1 MLAKLL
7 FIIRNWNT
15 IDTAILEAD
24 QKIAEAERE
33 RTRNHLYL
41 CPEHSQRVA
50 TERVTKHKCAYC
62 LQSKELE
69 NLRGA
74 LTAQKRAFKIE
85 QMRKQRVSSPPYD

>member
-15 IDTAILEAD
+15 IDATIIEVN

-41 CPEHSQRVA
+41 CPEHSQREA
-50 TERVTKHKCAYC
+50 TERVTKHGCAYC

-69 NLRGA
+69 NLRVA
-74 LTAQKRAFKIE
+74 LTAQKRALKIE
-85 QMRKQRVSSPPYD
+85 QMRKQHVPSPPYD